1 MKNEKIISV
10 LKELHNISGFRI
22 SLHSIDF
29 KEIAAYPENKLKF
42 CSLVQQSN
50 INELTQC
57 NKCDKEACEKAIKTG
72 EPIIYKCHHNLVEAV
87 SPLYNFGILTGF
99 LMMGQVR
106 IEGEGIDPMLLAL
119 AKLNTNN
126 FQPREICAEI
136 PSVRE
141 DKIRSYVKIMTICAS
156 YLTLSNAVTAPKAT
170 VAQLTMRYIS
180 ENFTEHISIK
190 DICDAIG
197 YSKSTI
203 LSSFKKEY
211 STTVNNYLTNL
222 RLERS
227 KKMLENQNTTIN
239 EIALKCGFS
248 DQSYFSKVF
257 SAKYGI
263 TPTDYRKDV
272 EQKL

>member
-10 LKELHNISGFRI
+10 LRELHNISGFRI
-22 SLHSIDF
+22 SLHSVNF
-29 KEIAAYPENKLKF
+29 EEIAAYPENKLKF
-42 CSLVQQSN
+42 CSFIQNSSER
-50 INELTQC
+50 ELSKCEQ
-57 NKCDKEACEKAIKTG
+57 CDKNACERALKSG
-72 EPIIYKCHHNLVEAV
+72 EPIIYKCHHNLIEAV

-99 LMMGQVR
+99 LMMGQIRVK
-106 IEGEGIDPMLLAL
+106 GEGIDPMLLAL
-119 AKLNTNN
+119 ANLGKQD
-126 FQPREICAEI
+126 FEAREICAEI
-136 PSVRE
+136 PAVKE
-141 DKIRSYVKIMTICAS
+141 EMIKSYVNIMTICAS
-156 YLTLSNAVTAPKAT
+156 YLTLSNSVTASKAS
-170 VAQLTMRYIS
+170 VGQLTMRYIS

-190 DICDAIG
+190 DICEAVG

-203 LSSFKKEY
+203 LASFKKEY
-211 STTVNNYLTNL
+211 STTVNNYLTSL

-239 EIALKCGFS
+239 EIALRCGFS

-272 EQKL
+272 EKQV